1 MEMTRDLVIDHPK
14 LGTLK
19 LTIAVRAADG
29 LTHNKLTLVP
39 EFREDLANAA
49 VQGIRKSMVR
59 VTESFSDPAT

>member
-1 MEMTRDLVIDHPK
+1 MEEAKVGR
-14 LGTLK
+14 LK
-19 LTIAVRAADG
+19 LRMGFGAADG